1 MISLF
6 KSKNIR
12 TSIFVDPVKEMIDG
26 AAILNTDR
34 VELYTENYAANY
46 HKNPEEA
53 IKHYTLAAKLANKL
67 QIGINAGHDLN
78 LENLQYFHNN
88 VDNLLEVSIGHALI
102 ADALSYGMENT
113 VNMYLSRLK

>member
-53 IKHYTLAAKLANKL
+53 VKHYTHAAKLANKL
-67 QIGINAGHDLN
+67 EIGINAGHDLN
-78 LENLQYFHNN
+78 LKNLPFLM
-88 VDNLLEVSIGHALI
+88 DCGEIKEVSIGQAYVSDCLI
-102 ADALSYGMENT
+102 YGIKETTNK
-113 VNMYLSRLK
+113 YLEVLK